1 MKVSGLRILR
11 IICGIC
17 TAAAVFI
24 SALACDGITVS
35 AADAASAGTDD
46 TAVIS
51 LLHKYDS
58 TDTAVVRTVNTDA
71 STVTLCQHE
80 LGRYYTLSV
89 DNTSMV
95 YDRYERP
102 ISTALL
108 KPGDVVDATFLR
120 QSKHLNSL
128 IVSDAAWVRENVT
141 DFSFDA
147 EHEIFNMEGQN
158 YHLPGTAL
166 LLSSADKTGRRI
178 LMEEI
183 LRDDVL
189 KVAGIDKEIYSIV
202 VTSGH
207 GYLRLSSSMV
217 GDRDITGAWL
227 NLENK
232 AIRRVTDKTILSVP
246 EGSYKM
252 QVIGAGANDERQITI
267 VRGGET
273 VIDSSTIHMEE
284 PDMTPVT
291 FEIEP
296 EDAEVT
302 MRIDGETVAYKLPIY
317 LSQGVHDLRVKSE
330 EYLDITRKLNVG
342 KKPATVRLELEKD
355 PEAAS
360 NAASSAA
367 SSTASTADT
376 ASTDA
381 TSGMSGS
388 EISGEAGTGA
398 TDAGTG
404 ATDDASAGSGA
415 TTVTYI
421 DASGNETTR
430 TTMPGFTISV
440 ESPYGAEFYLDDT
453 FMGRIPL
460 SFEKVTGTH
469 TVTLREDG
477 YATRSYS
484 IFIDDA
490 DRDKTYAF
498 PAMERT
504 EPYPE

>member
-1 MKVSGLRILR
+1 MTGCRKTVSR
-11 IICGIC
+11 
-17 TAAAVFI
+17 TAYRLC
-24 SALACDGITVS
+24 ALALLTAFVLQSTGVRVFAEEAVS
-35 AADAASAGTDD
+35 DSKGERT
-46 TAVIS
+46 VIS

-58 TDTAVVRTVNTDA
+58 TDTAVVRTVNTQA

-128 IVSDAAWVRENVT
+128 IVSDAAWVRDNVT

-147 EHEIFNMEGQN
+147 EHEIFKMEGQN

-166 LLSSADKTGRRI
+166 LLSGTEASDRRI

-183 LRDDVL
+183 LQDDVIR
-189 KVAGIDKEIYSIV
+189 VAGIDKEIYSII

-207 GYLRLSSSMV
+207 GYLRLTSSMV
-217 GDRDITGAWL
+217 GDRDISGAWL

-232 AIRRVTDKTILSVP
+232 VIRRVSDKTILSAP

-252 QVIGAGANDERQITI
+252 QVIGAGANDTRQITI
-267 VRGGET
+267 VRGSET

-291 FEIEP
+291 FVVEP
-296 EDAEVT
+296 EEAEVT
-302 MRIDGETVAYKLPIY
+302 MKVDGETVSCSLPVY
-317 LSQGVHDLRVKSE
+317 LSQGVHELKVKSE
-330 EYLDITRKLNVG
+330 GYLDITRKLNVG

-355 PEAAS
+355 PDAAS
-360 NAASSAA
+360 GAASSAA
-367 SSTASTADT
+367 ASTADT
-376 ASTDA
+376 SSTDA
-381 TSGMSGS
+381 TTGGSGS
-388 EISGEAGTGA
+388 DLSGDASTGA

-415 TTVTYI
+415 TTVTVI

-430 TTMPGFTISV
+430 TTMPGYTISV

-453 FMGRIPL
+453 FMGRIPV

-490 DRDKTYAF
+490 TRDKTYAF

-504 EPYPE
+504 DPYPE